1 MKKTVFVILVFIG
14 ALILLIRFG
23 VTPLIG
29 ALGFNQKA
37 GVKVTSIP
45 ADISVSI
52 NGKEMGKT
60 PYENKDLRP
69 GEYLVKLSSDIGKWE
84 GKVKIQRGTLAVINR
99 ELGENIA
106 SSSGETLT
114 LAKGKGVTITSQPDG
129 AMVQVDG
136 KDYGKTPLAI
146 TDLTIGEHTF
156 LLSHDS
162 YLKRSIRAY
171 IPEKLGLFISV
182 DLSLTEVDLA
192 TIPSTPQTQQVEVV
206 VKQTPTGFLRVREK
220 PSTQSTELTRVNTGD
235 TLTVLE
241 ELPSWYKVKLEGG
254 VEGYVSATYVTKKT
268 Q

>member
-1 MKKTVFVILVFIG
+1 MKKTIFIILVFIG
-14 ALILLIRFG
+14 AMLLFVRFG
-23 VTPLIG
+23 VNPLIG

-37 GVKVTSIP
+37 GIKITSIP
-45 ADISVSI
+45 QDVAVSI
-52 NGKEMGKT
+52 DGKEMGKT
-60 PYENKDLRP
+60 PYENKGLMP
-69 GEYLVKLSSDIGKWE
+69 GEYLVKLQSGQGKWE
-84 GKVKIQRGTLAVINR
+84 GHIKIQGGTLAVINR

-129 AMVQVDG
+129 SGVAVDG
-136 KDYGKTPLAI
+136 KDYGKTPLTI
-146 TDLTIGEHTF
+146 TDLATGEHTF
-156 LLSHDS
+156 LLSHDN

-192 TIPSTPQTQQVEVV
+192 AIPTTPQTTQVEVV

-220 PSTQSTELTRVNTGD
+220 ASTQSTELARVNTGD

-241 ELPSWYKVKLEGG
+241 EIPSWFKVKLENG
-254 VEGYVSATYVTKKT
+254 VEGYVSATYVTKK
-268 Q
+268 